1 MGLVRLEGVHK
12 TYPRG
17 KVRALDGLSVEL
29 PHGPVGLL
37 GPNGAGKTT
46 LLKIL
51 LGLLAPDQGVVDVA
65 GHSPSTREGQLRLR
79 QLVGYMPESD
89 CLIPGQTGVET
100 MVLLARLSGLS
111 EKDALSRTHEV
122 LDYVGLEEARYR
134 PVEGWSTG
142 MKQRLKLAQALVH
155 DPELVLLDEPT
166 NGLDPAGR
174 RHMLELVADLG
185 RVRKKS
191 LLVCTHLLADIER
204 TCDHVVVLSKG
215 RVLSSAPTNSMIG
228 GDLRRVGVG
237 VRGDARA
244 LAQVLERRGH
254 ACSSLDEGRF
264 EVQLQDEDAD
274 VLFEAARDAGAIL
287 LAVEPKRGSLE
298 QTFLDALAAQEAG
311 A

>member
-1 MGLVRLEGVHK
+1 MSVVRLQSVVK

-17 KVRALDGLSVEL
+17 KVRALDGLTVTV
-29 PHGPVGLL
+29 PQGAVGLL

-51 LGLLAPDQGVVDVA
+51 LGLIRPEEGEVEVD
-65 GHSPSTREGQLRLR
+65 GHKPTTRAGQLQLR

-100 MVLLARLSGLS
+100 VVLLARLSGLS
-111 EKDALSRTHEV
+111 DKDALSRAHEV

-155 DPELVLLDEPT
+155 DPQLLLLDEPT

-174 RHMLELVADLG
+174 RHMLDLIRDLG
-185 RVRKKS
+185 HGRGKS
-191 LLVCTHLLADIER
+191 LLVCTHLLADVER
-204 TCDHVVVLSKG
+204 TCDHVIVLSNG
-215 RVLSSAPTNSMIG
+215 RVLASSPVGALVGEDRRSVRVQAS
-228 GDLRRVGVG
+228 GDLRAYRQALQARDMPVDTQEDGSLA
-237 VRGDARA
+237 VRLTA
-244 LAQVLERRGH
+244 
-254 ACSSLDEGRF
+254 
-264 EVQLQDEDAD
+264 EDAD
-274 VLFEAARDAGAIL
+274 PLFEVALHCGVTIRS
-287 LAVEPKRGSLE
+287 VQPQRSSLE
-298 QTFLDALAAQEAG
+298 QSFLEALAAQEAR

>member
-1 MGLVRLEGVHK
+1 MGLVRLEAVQK

-29 PHGPVGLL
+29 PSGPIGLL

-51 LGLLAPDQGVVDVA
+51 LGLLAPDSGQVEVA

-204 TCDHVVVLSKG
+204 TCDHVIVLSKG
-215 RVLSSAPTNSMIG
+215 RVLSSAPTASMVG
-228 GDLRRVGVG
+228 EDRRRVRVS
-237 VRGDARA
+237 VRGDAQAFAR
-244 LAQVLERRGH
+244 LLERRGH
-254 ACSSLDEGRF
+254 ECRLLEDGRLDVRLP
-264 EVQLQDEDAD
+264 VDDAD
-274 VLFEAARDAGAIL
+274 LVFEAARESGAIL
-287 LAVEPKRGSLE
+287 LGVEPLRGSLE
-298 QTFLDALAAQEAG
+298 RTFLEALATQEART
-311 A
+311 

>member
-1 MGLVRLEGVHK
+1 VSLVRLQGVVK

-29 PHGPVGLL
+29 PRGPVGLL

-51 LGLLAPDQGVVDVA
+51 LGLLAPDEGLVEVA
-65 GHSPSTREGQLRLR
+65 GHSPRTREGQLRLR

-155 DPELVLLDEPT
+155 DPELLLLDEPT

-174 RHMLELVADLG
+174 RHMLDLVADLG
-185 RVRKKS
+185 RARQKS

-204 TCDHVVVLSKG
+204 TCDHVVALSGG
-215 RVLSSAPTNSMIG
+215 RVLSSAPTTSMVG
-228 GDLRRVGVG
+228 EDRRSVRVS

-244 LAQVLERRGH
+244 LAVELERLGH
-254 ACSSLDEGRF
+254 ACTPLADGRLL
-264 EVQLQDEDAD
+264 VALSGEDAD
-274 VLFEAARDAGAIL
+274 CLFEAARATGALL
-287 LAVEPKRGSLE
+287 LAVEPRRDSLE
-298 QTFLDALAAQEAG
+298 QTFLEALAAQEAR

>member
-1 MGLVRLEGVHK
+1 MTVVRLQSVVK

-17 KVRALDGLSVEL
+17 KVRALDGLTVEV
-29 PHGPVGLL
+29 PQGAVGLL

-51 LGLLAPDQGVVDVA
+51 LGLIRPEEGAVEVA
-65 GHSPSTREGQLRLR
+65 GHQPTTRAGQLRLR

-100 MVLLARLSGLS
+100 VVLLARLSGLS
-111 EKDALSRTHEV
+111 DKDALSRAHEV

-155 DPELVLLDEPT
+155 DPQLLLLDEPT

-174 RHMLELVADLG
+174 RHMLELIRDLG
-185 RVRKKS
+185 HGRGKS
-191 LLVCTHLLADIER
+191 LLVCTHLLADVER
-204 TCDHVVVLSKG
+204 TCDHVIVLSKG
-215 RVLSSAPTNSMIG
+215 RVLASAPVGALVGEDRRSVRVQAT
-228 GDLRRVGVG
+228 GDLEAYRHALQARNMQVQVQADGSLE
-237 VRGDARA
+237 VR
-244 LAQVLERRGH
+244 LA
-254 ACSSLDEGRF
+254 A
-264 EVQLQDEDAD
+264 EDAD
-274 VLFEAARDAGAIL
+274 PLFETASMCGVTLRS
-287 LAVEPKRGSLE
+287 VQPQRSSLE
-298 QTFLDALAAQEAG
+298 QSFLEALAAQEAQ